1 MESLRENRPLLI
13 SILVSTG
20 LVLFLSL
27 NLSSELTETFQI
39 VSFPEDV
46 STFKNIATTDKI
58 ELNDII

>member
-27 NLSSELTETFQI
+27 DLSSELTETFEI

-46 STFKNIATTDKI
+46 STFNNIVISDKNGLHNKI
-58 ELNDII
+58 